1 MARFPAF
8 LLLLLSACASTS
20 SPPPPELLAG
30 VGIVDLT
37 PGRAV
42 PLGGYG
48 ARQGK
53 PMDGVHDPVF
63 AKALW
68 LETPDTRI
76 CLVAADLIGTSLDI
90 RDAVRPPDASLVLAA
105 SHTHSSLGAL
115 APGFWQLAMGP
126 YDPALKE
133 ETVARI
139 KAAVAAARASL
150 RPARLA
156 FAKTDAPG
164 LSKNRRSPSGPIDPE
179 LGLMAVL
186 DAQSRPMALVANF
199 SAHGTILPD
208 RARLLS
214 ADWPGAFQRTLEARA
229 GCPVLYLNG
238 AEGDVA
244 PRAPGGNGD
253 FGRAEAM
260 GVAVA
265 ERAASLL
272 PGIEKRAVRGTIRY
286 VERGVDLPSPTLP
299 SHPTRSVL
307 GLLELGGTRM
317 FCVPGEPCAAL
328 GLDLKKRFPGAWVV
342 GLANDHLGYFLTEEE
357 YRKGGYERM
366 MSFYGPTMGPW
377 LVDGLS
383 KLGEGDHAQDR
394 PGQSEGRRG
403 EDDHRRQPQ

>member
-1 MARFPAF
+1 MSRRAGFVF
-8 LLLLLSACASTS
+8 ILLAGCSSTTAA
-20 SPPPPELLAG
+20 PPPELLAG
-30 VGIVDLT
+30 VGMVDLT
-37 PGRAV
+37 PARPV

-53 PMDGVHDPVF
+53 PMEGVHDPVY

-68 LETPDTRI
+68 LETPTARV
-76 CLVAADLIGTSLDI
+76 CLVATDLVGTSLDM
-90 RDAVRPPDASLVLAA
+90 RDAVRPADAPLVLAA

-126 YDPALKE
+126 FDAALRD
-133 ETVARI
+133 ETVAKIRQ
-139 KAAVAAARASL
+139 AVAAARASL

-156 FAKTDAPG
+156 FARTDIPG
-164 LSKNRRSPSGPIDPE
+164 LSRNRRSPSGPVDPE
-179 LGLMAVL
+179 LGLMVVL
-186 DAQSRPMALVANF
+186 DVRSRPMALVATF
-199 SAHGTILPD
+199 AAHATILPD

-214 ADWPGAFQRTLEARA
+214 ADWPGAFQRALEARA

-244 PRAPGGNGD
+244 PRAPGGTGD
-253 FGRAEAM
+253 FGRVEAM
-260 GVAVA
+260 GAALA

-307 GLLELGGTRM
+307 ALLELGGTRM

-328 GLDLKKRFPGAWVV
+328 GLELKKRFPGAWVV
-342 GLANDHLGYFLTEEE
+342 GLANDHLGYFLTEED
-357 YRKGGYERM
+357 YRAGGYERM

-377 LVDGLS
+377 LVDELS
-383 KLGEGDHAQDR
+383 KLGGGDHAEDR
-394 PGQSEGRRG
+394 SGQSEGGRR

>member
-1 MARFPAF
+1 MRRLAGLLV
-8 LLLLLSACASTS
+8 LLLGCSST
-20 SPPPPELLAG
+20 PDVPKPDLLAG
-30 VGIVDLT
+30 VAVVDLT
-37 PGRAV
+37 PARAV

-53 PMDGVHDPVF
+53 PMDGVHDPVY

-68 LETPDTRI
+68 LETPDARV
-76 CLVAADLIGTSLDI
+76 CLVATDLIGTSLDI
-90 RDAVRPPDASLVLAA
+90 RDAVRPADASLVLAA

-126 YDPALKE
+126 YDPSLKD

-139 KAAVAAARASL
+139 RKAVAAARASL

-156 FAKTDAPG
+156 FATTDAAG
-164 LSKNRRSPSGPIDPE
+164 LSRNRRSKTGPVDPE

-186 DAQSRPMALVANF
+186 DAESRPMALVATF
-199 SAHGTILPD
+199 AAHGTILPD
-208 RARLLS
+208 GVRHLS
-214 ADWPGAFQRTLEARA
+214 ADWPGAFQRSLEARA

-244 PRAPGGNGD
+244 PRSPGGNGD
-253 FGRAEAM
+253 FAKAEAM

-265 ERAASLL
+265 DRAASLL

-328 GLDLKKRFPGAWVV
+328 GLELKKRFPGAWVV
-342 GLANDHLGYFLTEEE
+342 GLANDHLGYFLTEED
-357 YRKGGYERM
+357 YRAGGYERM
-366 MSFYGPTMGPW
+366 MSFYGPRMGPW

-383 KLGEGDHAQDR
+383 KLGGGDHAEDR
-394 PGQSEGRRG
+394 SGQSEGGRR